1 MAIKYIYRAVILSSF
16 LLTGCI
22 GQIWTG
28 ASTVYNRH
36 SLYKHLSD
44 FQLSANASRAI
55 YKDKTF
61 KRSDCIIDIAVLNG
75 DILLAGHVP
84 TAALKAEAIGRVR
97 SLHEYRRLFNQISVG
112 PSNDNRLR
120 DDWITTKLRS
130 KIIANSNLD
139 PNSFKVVTSDF
150 IVYLMGDVHP
160 DQARKVI
167 YMARTC
173 AGVKRVVTL
182 FKYYHLSDQLN

>member
-1 MAIKYIYRAVILSSF
+1 MVRNYIFRAMILSSA
-16 LLTGCI
+16 LLSGCI
-22 GQIWTG
+22 SEIWTG

-36 SLYKHLSD
+36 SLYKNLSD
-44 FQLSANASRAI
+44 FQLGANTNRAV

-61 KRSDCIIDIAVLNG
+61 KRKDCVIDIAVLNG

-84 TAALKAEAIGRVR
+84 TAALKAEAIDRVR

-112 PSNDNRLR
+112 PYNDNRLR

-130 KIIANSNLD
+130 KILANSNLD

-160 DQARKVI
+160 DQARRVI

-173 AGVKRVVTL
+173 SGVKRVVTL
-182 FKYYHLSDQLN
+182 FKYYHLSDQLD